1 MVRKISQGFAWTA
14 LIIFALHVT
23 AAQAARLTFS
33 SFEGSPGQEMSV
45 LILKEAYASIG
56 IEVEVIRYPGLRSLK
71 TANEGR
77 VDGEVSRVKAF
88 ERDYPNLIPV
98 PVPVNHLQ
106 GTAFSKNGA
115 IELRGW
121 ESLRDYTVGIT
132 RGMKFAERGTAGM
145 AIVRANSHQQLF
157 QLLDKGRVDVA
168 INPFVNGVVIIK
180 KLKLEGIYVLE
191 PPLVRVDLYH
201 FLHKRHAA
209 LVPKITDSIR
219 KLEASG
225 RIDEI
230 RKQFF
235 QDIAEAAS

>member
-1 MVRKISQGFAWTA
+1 M
-14 LIIFALHVT
+14 
-23 AAQAARLTFS
+23 
-33 SFEGSPGQEMSV
+33 
-45 LILKEAYASIG
+45 
-56 IEVEVIRYPGLRSLK
+56 
-71 TANEGR
+71 
-77 VDGEVSRVKAF
+77 SRVKAF

-106 GTAFSKNGA
+106 GTAFSKNGG

-121 ESLRDYTVGIT
+121 ESLRGYTIGIT

-145 AIVRANSHQQLF
+145 
-157 QLLDKGRVDVA
+157 
-168 INPFVNGVVIIK
+168 VIIK
-180 KLKLEGIYVLE
+180 KLKFEGIHALE

-209 LVPKITDSIR
+209 LVPKITESIR

-225 RIDEI
+225 RIEEI

-235 QDIAEAAS
+235 QGIAKAPS